1 LEGERLNQERCR
13 VLDPEENGLP
23 VLESVLCGIYVRER
37 EAGAAM
43 DAQTVLVN
51 NLVDLFDSFG
61 CERVS

>member
-1 LEGERLNQERCR
+1 M
-13 VLDPEENGLP
+13 LDPEENGLP

-37 EAGAAM
+37 EAGVAM
-43 DAQTVLVN
+43 DGQTVLVD